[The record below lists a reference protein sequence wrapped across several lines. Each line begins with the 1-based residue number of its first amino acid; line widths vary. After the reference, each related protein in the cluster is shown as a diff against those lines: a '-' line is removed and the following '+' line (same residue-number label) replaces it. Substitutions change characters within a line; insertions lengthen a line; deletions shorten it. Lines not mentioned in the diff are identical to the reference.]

1 MRALTFEFEFR
12 PVPQSLFIRCGALLQ
27 TPTRSFS
34 RQISSDD
41 ILGMAQLC
49 VEIMPSSTLVFCPS
63 RLLACK
69 YASQLGVAIANEV
82 RELDMRYIYKPKVFP
97 KDKLLLHSPTS
108 LVRDCVQALPG
119 SLLHARRLSL
129 VSDLL
134 ACGVALTSAARAA
147 IAIGVCFHHGGMGP
161 DARRIVETALR
172 ERVVCVLCC
181 TTALAAGV
189 NFPARRVII
198 AAPMVGHEQL
208 SHEKFTQMCGRAG
221 RYGYDSIG
229 EAVLFCSAEN
239 AALGWQLVTSG
250 SRSNVQSVLGMGMHR
265 FLLEMVCC
273 FAACQDAAVSSAVRD
288 TQCKEVSI
296 DELITVTLT
305 SFFACGLEAAA
316 TATTSLDNF
325 VIEHLQKLQASGLVT
340 LDQSR
345 RCVQPTAEGSAVFI
359 SCISLPAAAQLHSDL
374 GTVGVRCGRDELQ
387 LLHMLIPPISTLL
400 PRFDW
405 HVIHDNVWPSLDK
418 GMIDTAAALHVEER
432 CLYLLAYTKG
442 AAVAAEDELRMR
454 RFLCAYML
462 LEILGN
468 SNVGAVAAR
477 FHLEIGAIH
486 ALQEAAVSHAACISE
501 YAGVCRMWGM
511 HAMCASAV
519 RRMRSGGGTEL
530 HPLTEIR
537 SCSAQRAR
545 ALFVAGIK
553 SPLHVVKAGESQVLD
568 VLMRACGAQ
577 PRGIAAAIVQH
588 AAFLIGQ
595 EVRLLQR
602 RVLDLLVV
610 PPQVKIS

>member
-1 MRALTFEFEFR
+1 
-12 PVPQSLFIRCGALLQ
+12 
-27 TPTRSFS
+27 
-34 RQISSDD
+34 
-41 ILGMAQLC
+41 MAQLC

-82 RELDMRYIYKPKVFP
+82 RELDARYIYKPKVFP
-97 KDKLLLHSPTS
+97 KDKLLLHSPAS
-108 LVRDCVQALPG
+108 LVRDCALPLPG
-119 SLLHARRLSL
+119 SSLHAHRLSL
-129 VSDLL
+129 VADLL
-134 ACGVALTSAARAA
+134 ACGIGLTSAARAA
-147 IAIGVCFHHGGMGP
+147 IAVGVCFHHGGMGP
-161 DARRIVETALR
+161 DARRVVEAALR

-221 RYGYDSIG
+221 RYGYDSLG

-273 FAACQDAAVSSAVRD
+273 FAARDGVTDFSAVKD
-288 TQCKEVSI
+288 CQYKEVSI
-296 DELITVTLT
+296 DELTSVTHSSLH
-305 SFFACGLEAAA
+305 ARGLEAAA

-325 VIEHLQKLQASGLVT
+325 VTDQLHKLQASGLVT
-340 LDQSR
+340 LDRSR
-345 RCVQPTAEGSAVFI
+345 RYVRPTAEGSAVFI
-359 SCISLPAAAQLHSDL
+359 SCISLPAAAQLRSDL
-374 GTVGVRCGRDELQ
+374 GTMGLRCGSDELQ
-387 LLHMLIPPISTLL
+387 LLYMLTPPTSTLL

-405 HVIHDNVWPSLDK
+405 HAVHDNVWPTLDRS
-418 GMIDTAAALHVEER
+418 MIDTAAALHVEER
-432 CLYLLAYTKG
+432 SLYLLAYTKG

-454 RFLCAYML
+454 RFLCACML

-477 FHLEIGAIH
+477 FHVEIGAIH
-486 ALQEAAVSHAACISE
+486 ALQEAVCSHAACISE
-501 YAGVCRMWGM
+501 YAGVCRLWGM

-519 RRMRSGGGTEL
+519 QRMRSGGGAEL
-530 HPLTEIR
+530 QPLTEIR

-545 ALFVAGIK
+545 ALLVAGIK
-553 SPLHVVKAGESQVLD
+553 NPLQVVKAGESQVLD
-568 VLMRACGAQ
+568 VLVRACGAQ
-577 PRGIAAAIVQH
+577 PHGIAVAIVQH

-602 RVLDLLVV
+602 RARDLLVV
-610 PPQVKIS
+610 RVPLVKIS